1 MPILCGLSFNN
12 NQYYLIQQKH
22 INQITASFRIGEV
35 YSKVNDNKKIVVKS
49 HSKISVFSSKKS
61 SLFKIFSFFYIFNTF
76 TFLDAR

>member
-12 NQYYLIQQKH
+12 NHYYLIQQKH

-49 HSKISVFSSKKS
+49 QPKILAFFIKKNHYFLKS
-61 SLFKIFSFFYIFNTF
+61 FLFFIFLILLHF
-76 TFLDAR
+76 